1 MVAGAQT
8 PQPEGQDNVGAMRQD
23 RRRMA
28 PQTQN
33 TSSVA
38 IGQVCRQ
45 TSEVGAVCGKAARTV
60 LCGGRSVMG
69 VPTAIKSFAIAGNDV
84 AMTVESRFSMNWA
97 QATVSAVMR

>member
-23 RRRMA
+23 RQRMA

-69 VPTAIKSFAIAGNDV
+69 VPTAILRRRKDGNR
-84 AMTVESRFSMNWA
+84 RFDKRQMPDIFLK
-97 QATVSAVMR
+97 AVTPTMKK